1 MKLDKMTL
9 GELEG
14 LSNDLDGQRMV
25 VRDQMREVRREID
38 KRLAAE
44 SAEKLLE
51 RMSDA
56 EKMALVQMIQAQ
68 GVGSAESIGGLTAK

>member
-9 GELEG
+9 GELEK
-14 LSNDLDGQRMV
+14 LSNDLDEQRLA

-38 KRLAAE
+38 KRLVAE
-44 SAEKLLE
+44 SAEKLLS

-56 EKMALVQMIQAQ
+56 EKAALVQMIAAQ
-68 GVGSAESIGGLTAK
+68 GIESGEAIGGLHAG

>member
-56 EKMALVQMIQAQ
+56 EKMALVQMIHAQ